1 MAVGAEQERPGL
13 TSGQATVAG
22 RIVHVCSWR
31 GCKKVPKN
39 KGGDGI
45 RVCSK
50 QGCKR
55 AVHVAC
61 TAVLLSELG
70 PTTRSTRLLAD
81 SRRLCWT
88 LRMRRSPRKRSHCC
102 ILERNRRTSQVLV
115 DFGNINNRPIKEI
128 DRVHKINAFDTKAQ
142 RTREVSNLTSTIN
155 ILKAMLR
162 LMRTTSTRPVCCA
175 KK

>member
-1 MAVGAEQERPGL
+1 MAVGVEQERPGHQRDWRQQHRTPSENLAAEALTDEDNDQLSIAGHMAVGAEQERPGL

-45 RVCSK
+45 
-50 QGCKR
+50 
-55 AVHVAC
+55 H
-61 TAVLLSELG
+61 
-70 PTTRSTRLLAD
+70 
-81 SRRLCWT
+81 
-88 LRMRRSPRKRSHCC
+88 
-102 ILERNRRTSQVLV
+102 
-115 DFGNINNRPIKEI
+115 FGNINNRPIKEI